1 MFKKSNRTRWKRLG
15 KVSAGLLV
23 ALATP
28 FLVGTVL
35 EGLAAKEAAV
45 AVEEEVVETKGV
57 VPSSLLKTTHSESL
71 SSTWPSAPPSVVAS
85 PLQKKSRLS
94 HALPTDEL
102 LAKVHDRLVPLA
114 RTIDMERYEELRRYH
129 GILDKIAPGYF
140 HDIPLRIPPTHNFLE
155 LETEEDT
162 RHGLEVMGYYHFQ
175 DRTISLNLDAL
186 ERDPDKETK
195 MMELLMH
202 EGSHALEHN
211 LGLKSAFSTLEHTGN
226 FKKIHDTLWA
236 RAWDQRLVTRDL
248 MKRVSD
254 LSRKESWGVLE
265 KQGWLHDP
273 LKRTDWLNRI
283 VDIPSFFQ
291 EQGLGLDHFP
301 FPAP

>member
-1 MFKKSNRTRWKRLG
+1 MKTKLQKTPNRTRWKRLG
-15 KVSAGLLV
+15 KVSGLLV
-23 ALATP
+23 AFATP
-28 FLVGTVL
+28 FLLSTVL
-35 EGLAAKEAAV
+35 EGLVAKEAAV
-45 AVEEEVVETKGV
+45 AVEEDV
-57 VPSSLLKTTHSESL
+57 VPSSLLKKTHSERL
-71 SSTWPSAPPSVVAS
+71 SSTWPSAPPSAVAS
-85 PLQKKSRLS
+85 PLPKSARLS

-102 LAKVHDRLVPLA
+102 LSKVHDRLVPLA

-162 RHGLEVMGYYHFQ
+162 LHDLEVMGYYHFE
-175 DRTISLNLDAL
+175 DRTICLNLDAL
-186 ERDPDKETK
+186 AGDPDKETK
-195 MMELLMH
+195 IMELLMH

-248 MKRVSD
+248 MKRVSNR
-254 LSRKESWGVLE
+254 SRKESWGVIK

-283 VDIPSFFQ
+283 VDIPSYFQ
-291 EQGLGLDHFP
+291 EQGLGLVHFP

>member
-1 MFKKSNRTRWKRLG
+1 M
-15 KVSAGLLV
+15 AI
-23 ALATP
+23 
-28 FLVGTVL
+28 GT
-35 EGLAAKEAAV
+35 A
-45 AVEEEVVETKGV
+45 
-57 VPSSLLKTTHSESL
+57 
-71 SSTWPSAPPSVVAS
+71 AS
-85 PLQKKSRLS
+85 PLPKKTRLS

-102 LAKVHDRLVPLA
+102 LSKVHDRLVPLA
-114 RTIDMERYEELRRYH
+114 RTIDMDRYEELRRYH

-162 RHGLEVMGYYHFQ
+162 LHDLEVMGYYHFE
-175 DRTISLNLDAL
+175 DRTICLNLDAL
-186 ERDPDKETK
+186 AGDPDKEEK
-195 MMELLMH
+195 IMELLFH
-202 EGSHALEHN
+202 EGSHALQHR
-211 LGLKSAFSTLEHTGN
+211 LCSKSAFSTLEHTGN
-226 FKKIHDTLWA
+226 FKKFNDTLWA

-254 LSRKESWGVLE
+254 RSRKESWEVIE